1 MSDTQNE
8 FQNEEVKNEAAEAM
22 NEAKEAME
30 EVREIHEE
38 VEELREE
45 ISAEKKELED
55 FKNKFYY
62 LAAEMENMK
71 RRHDRD
77 LQNNIKFGNEKIL
90 KGLIDVVDNLERT
103 LQAIEKDE
111 DDKVKNI
118 FTGIDMVRK
127 QFLDVLKSNGLEVI
141 EAVGKEFDPNFHE
154 ALAQQP
160 AEGKKDQEVIVEY
173 QKGYILNGRV
183 LRASKVVVAKN

>member
-8 FQNEEVKNEAAEAM
+8 FQENEAM
-22 NEAKEAME
+22 NEAQEAMKEAKEALE
-30 EVREIHEE
+30 EAREIHEE
-38 VEELREE
+38 VAELKEEV
-45 ISAEKKELED
+45 SAERKELED

-71 RRHDRD
+71 RRHERD
-77 LQNNIKFGNEKIL
+77 MTNHMKFGNEKIL
-90 KGLIDVVDNLERT
+90 KNLIDVVDNLERT

-111 DDKVKNI
+111 DEKVKNI
-118 FTGIDMVRK
+118 YMGIDMVRG
-127 QFLDVLKSNGLEVI
+127 QFLEVLKSNGLEVI

-160 AEGKKDQEVIVEY
+160 AEGKKDQEVILEY

-183 LRASKVVVAKN
+183 VRASKVVVAKN